1 MCFPTVGGAQHVDA
15 GLGRGRSGRGTCS
28 SVDVVASVSLGCA
41 RSCGVP
47 MLCAVGCSPKQ
58 HIETGVNQFQC
69 CATCCSPSPRLPP
82 RPLLADGFS
91 SLSHVERLVG
101 TQHNSNVSRIATH
114 DACQVREPQ
123 ALRLQPLRVQR
134 THTDTCK
141 RGVAGQE
148 MVPMQRTSKISRMSF
163 AANDA
168 RARRRSPWQRYT
180 ARERVR

>member
-15 GLGRGRSGRGTCS
+15 GLGRGRSGRGTGS

-47 MLCAVGCSPKQ
+47 MLCAVGSSPKQ
-58 HIETGVNQFQC
+58 HIETGVNHFQC
-69 CATCCSPSPRLPP
+69 YATCCSPSPRLPP

-101 TQHNSNVSRIATH
+101 TQHDGNVSRIATH

-123 ALRLQPLRVQR
+123 ALRLQPLRVQQ
-134 THTDTCK
+134 THTHTVSGELRGRQWCPCHVRLRFHACRLRPTMLVHGGAHPGSDTQ
-141 RGVAGQE
+141 QE
-148 MVPMQRTSKISRMSF
+148 N
-163 AANDA
+163 A
-168 RARRRSPWQRYT
+168 
-180 ARERVR
+180 